1 MENLRKLPPWLARCA
16 TVALLLFGLA
26 LAHAEDGGALEAGIE
41 QQVRQLALAG
51 TQQAGNGLR
60 VEIEVGR
67 LDARLRLAPCQRIEP
82 YLPAHTRLWGKT
94 RIGLRCTQGAA
105 RWNVFLPITVKVF
118 GPALV
123 ATVPLPAG
131 ATIAGADLI
140 QAEVDLA
147 EDPSVAL
154 MDANLAIGRTVARAV
169 NAGQSLRQAHLK
181 PRQWFA
187 AGETVR
193 VVAVGSGFSVAGEG
207 QALTP
212 GVEGQT
218 ARVRTESGR
227 VLTGM
232 PAGERRLELAL

>member
-1 MENLRKLPPWLARCA
+1 MPTWLARCA
-16 TVALLLFGLA
+16 TVALLSFGLA
-26 LAHAEDGGALEAGIE
+26 LAHADDSGPLDAGIE

-67 LDARLRLAPCQRIEP
+67 LDPRLRLAPCQRIEP

-94 RIGLRCTQGAA
+94 RIGLRCTQGQS

-131 ATIAGADLI
+131 ATVAGADLI

-207 QALTP
+207 QALTA
-212 GVEGQT
+212 GVEGQA

-232 PAGERRLELAL
+232 PAGERRLELTL

>member
-1 MENLRKLPPWLARCA
+1 MEILPKLPAWLARC
-16 TVALLLFGLA
+16 TSVLVLLFGFTLA
-26 LAHAEDGGALEAGIE
+26 WADAAPALEAGIE

-51 TQQAGNGLR
+51 TQQAGNGMR

-67 LDARLRLAPCQRIEP
+67 LDPRLRLAPCERIEP
-82 YLPAHTRLWGKT
+82 YLPAHTRLWGRS
-94 RIGLRCTQGAA
+94 RIGLRCTQGPA
-105 RWNVFLPITVKVF
+105 RWNVFLPVTVKVF

-131 ATIAGADLI
+131 ATIAAADLI

-147 EDPSVAL
+147 EDTSAAL
-154 MDANLAIGRTVARAV
+154 MNADLAVGRTVARAV

-193 VVAVGSGFSVAGEG
+193 VAVMVGLPLSVVSMVA
-207 QALTP
+207 
-212 GVEGQT
+212 
-218 ARVRTESGR
+218 
-227 VLTGM
+227 
-232 PAGERRLELAL
+232 